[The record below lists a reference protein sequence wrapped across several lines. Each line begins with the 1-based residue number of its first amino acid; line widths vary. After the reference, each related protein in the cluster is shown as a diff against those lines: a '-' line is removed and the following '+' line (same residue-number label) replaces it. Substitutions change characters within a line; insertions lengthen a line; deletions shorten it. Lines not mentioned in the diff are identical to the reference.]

1 MMSEDDTKET
11 VEEAKEYYR
20 FVSEELTKRNQR
32 LEDLKRKAQ
41 LIEEQIVGKKT
52 SKKSL
57 LTGQIGSVISDNADK
72 GRLLAEKV
80 EIEKLEL
87 EVVEDINRALERLEI
102 AEDDLSSL
110 GVKIEK

>member
-1 MMSEDDTKET
+1 MSEDDTKES

-20 FVSEELTKRNQR
+20 FVSDELNKRNRKLQA
-32 LEDLKRKAQ
+32 LKQQAQ
-41 LIEEQIVGKKT
+41 LIEEQIVGKKA

-57 LTGQIGSVISDNADK
+57 LTGQIGSVISDNADR

-102 AEDDLSSL
+102 AEEDLSSL